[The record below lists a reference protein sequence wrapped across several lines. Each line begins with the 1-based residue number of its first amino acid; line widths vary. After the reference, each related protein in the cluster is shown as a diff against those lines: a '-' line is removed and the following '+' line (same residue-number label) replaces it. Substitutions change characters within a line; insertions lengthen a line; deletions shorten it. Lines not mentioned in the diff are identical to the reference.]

1 MNQSKKITDGALL
14 TAVYLVILLVAIF
27 IPLLGAFALLFL
39 AIPFIMYTEKHGTKS
54 AVMML
59 IVAGLLSMMFATIV
73 SVPVTLLFGIGGITI
88 GAALHK
94 QVKPYEVWARGAVGF
109 IAGILIVLL
118 LGQFVLGVNVY
129 EQFDAATEESMDMVQ
144 SMVKQVGLSGE
155 DMELLMEQT
164 ENQVQNFRDL
174 LPASIAIL
182 GIIFAFFSQW
192 LGYKVINRLERKS
205 YYFPPFNQFNL
216 PISIIWLYLIA
227 LLVSLFTGAEDSSTY
242 IVAFNVITLL
252 SVLLIIQGF
261 SFLFFYTDLK
271 KWPKAVPYIVLGL
284 SVLFPFFL
292 MFIMRFIGILDIGL
306 GLKKRMIHNNKSE

>member
-54 AVMML
+54 GLMML
-59 IVAGLLSMMFATIV
+59 IVAALLSMIFATIV

-109 IAGILIVLL
+109 IVGILIVLL

-144 SMVKQVGLSGE
+144 SMVKQIGLSGE
-155 DMELLMEQT
+155 EMDLLIEET

-174 LPASIAIL
+174 LPSSIAIL
-182 GIIFAFFSQW
+182 GIVFAFFSQW
-192 LGYKVINRLERKS
+192 LAYKVINRLERKS
-205 YYFPPFNQFNL
+205 YYFKPFNKFNL
-216 PISIIWLYLIA
+216 LVSIIWLYLIV
-227 LLVSLFTGAEDSSTY
+227 LLVSLFTNAYDSYNY
-242 IVAFNVITLL
+242 IVAFNDIILL
-252 SVLLIIQGF
+252 SAFLIILCF
-261 SFLFFYTDLK
+261 SFLFFYADLNK
-271 KWPKAVPYIVLGL
+271 SPKAIPSIILGL
-284 SVLFPFFL
+284 SVLLRLIL
-292 MFIMRFIGILDIGL
+292 MFIMRFIGVLDIGL
-306 GLKKRMIHNNKSE
+306 ALKKRMVHDNKSE